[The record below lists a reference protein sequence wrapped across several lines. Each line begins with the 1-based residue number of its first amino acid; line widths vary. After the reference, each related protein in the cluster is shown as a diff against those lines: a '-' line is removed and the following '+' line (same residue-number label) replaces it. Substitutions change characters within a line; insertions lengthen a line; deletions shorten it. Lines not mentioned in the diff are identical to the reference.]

1 MISFV
6 YFDLGGVVI
15 QDFSGTNKWEELK
28 KELGVTKKNYE
39 DFEKLWSQYH
49 DEINIDRDVDSLI
62 PIFNKELG
70 LKIPNNYSLLLLH
83 LSRSFQVIHKFEL

>member
-15 QDFSGTNKWEELK
+15 KDFSGTNKWEELK
-28 KELGVTKKNYE
+28 KELGVTEKKHEN
-39 DFEKLWSQYH
+39 FGRLWSQYH
-49 DEINIDRDVDSLI
+49 NEINIDRDVDSLV

-70 LKIPNNYSLLLLH
+70 LKIPNSYSLLTDGFVN
-83 LSRSFQVIHKFEL
+83 RFKKTNQFGR